1 MNEDRSSED
10 FDDARILA
18 KFNSLLSK
26 YQNQGKIIGAA
37 HSVTAS
43 LTTASQADGM
53 SPEIESSKI
62 PMLTEV
68 VILRSSV
75 MQSQPKRLTP
85 MQLILDAALE
95 DAHIEMG
102 ALDRKALANALETRL
117 ADQIKNCT

>member
-1 MNEDRSSED
+1 MNEDKPSED

-37 HSVTAS
+37 HPVAAG
-43 LTTASQADGM
+43 LATASQMDGM

-62 PMLTEV
+62 PTLTEV

-75 MQSQPKRLTP
+75 IQSRPKRLTP
-85 MQLILDAALE
+85 MQLILNAALE
-95 DAHIEMG
+95 DAHIEMD
-102 ALDRKALANALETRL
+102 ALDRKVLANALETRL
-117 ADQIKNCT
+117 ADKIKNCI